1 MSLLFLLGLALQVL
15 LGLVELLHYEL
26 FLLGELVVTGKG
38 SLSLVVDARVLVR
51 LLLGGLLL
59 KVYVGSFYRLL
70 VS

>member
-26 FLLGELVVTGKG
+26 FLLGELVVTGEG